1 MTTLPAAFRELEI
14 FVPLWAFA
22 SENQRSEKRWRSS
35 PGDFEAFYKTMLPR
49 IEEIL
54 AYLDKYPID
63 AIPVEAKP
71 LYHLATAF
79 AEAAPHVEMYKSQA
93 EVPNSFDARRFVA
106 AHGAIAD

>member
-22 SENQRSEKRWRSS
+22 TENERSEKRWRSS
-35 PGDFEAFYKTMLPR
+35 PGDFEAFYNAMLPR
-49 IEEIL
+49 IEDVMK
-54 AYLDKYPID
+54 YLDKYPVD
-63 AIPVEAKP
+63 NIPQEAMP
-71 LYHLATAF
+71 LYHLAIAF

-106 AHGAIAD
+106 AHGAQVD